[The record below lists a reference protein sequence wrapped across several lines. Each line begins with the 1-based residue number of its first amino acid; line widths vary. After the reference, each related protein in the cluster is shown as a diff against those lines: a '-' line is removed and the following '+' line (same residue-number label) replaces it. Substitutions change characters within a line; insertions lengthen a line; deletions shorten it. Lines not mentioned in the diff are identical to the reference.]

1 MGRWKQKKERGQ
13 RLQGKDVSRKIGFS
27 LGVKVSETPK
37 VKSSNKRTFLKCDR
51 KKTQKIVH

>member
-1 MGRWKQKKERGQ
+1 MGQKKEREQ
-13 RLQGKDVSRKIGFS
+13 RLQGKDVSRKTGFFF
-27 LGVKVSETPK
+27 GVKVSETPK